1 MENFFENL
9 KENLPGPGKHHILA
23 PGPIFESR
31 HTLMVDDG
39 RDGKRA
45 RGTGS
50 DVTQV
55 KMGGEGVRVMPGS
68 GERSKSNQ
76 GVDRAVQI
84 YDNGVESGDLTA
96 NHGCK
101 WADTLAN
108 REEEVATTAFWGQI
122 ATYLTSM
129 EYREGTV
136 ILYFNKLF
144 NLARQQFLP
153 AGIVGVGTKGVISS
167 WSKGGTVLQRAGG
180 GFNCRAT

>member
-1 MENFFENL
+1 MCLFCKGFLQNL
-9 KENLPGPGKHHILA
+9 SGPGKHHILA

-39 RDGKRA
+39 RGGKRV

-55 KMGGEGVRVMPGS
+55 VMGGEGVRVMPGS
-68 GERSKSNQ
+68 GESSKSKQ

-96 NHGCK
+96 SHGCK
-101 WADTLAN
+101 WADTLTN
-108 REEEVATTAFWGQI
+108 REEEVVTTAFWGQI
-122 ATYLTSM
+122 TTYLTSM

-167 WSKGGTVLQRAGG
+167 WRRRGTALQRAGG
-180 GFNCRAT
+180 GFNCSAT